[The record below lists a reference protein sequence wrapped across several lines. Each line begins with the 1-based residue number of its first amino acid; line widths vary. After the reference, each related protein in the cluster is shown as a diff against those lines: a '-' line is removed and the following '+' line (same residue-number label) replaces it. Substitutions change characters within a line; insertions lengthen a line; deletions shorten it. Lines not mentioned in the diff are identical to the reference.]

1 MRKTTTSKAVRISEN
16 HLERRIQN
24 SFPRTRIFTHYNN
37 NRSKLVILLI
47 KNMNPVFRHSI
58 LRYRQHL
65 VTTRLFQFSTKI
77 IPSANGNTDCSR
89 RQKNQGR
96 DSYDAEGKKLQTP
109 SLFSNLEFDT
119 SACFYIFILG
129 LFQGFFLF
137 FLCGKDRTKR
147 GSRTIQSSLSS
158 SNEECCR
165 ILSEIS
171 LEANKI

>member
-1 MRKTTTSKAVRISEN
+1 MRISEN
-16 HLERRIQN
+16 HLERRNQN

-37 NRSKLVILLI
+37 NRSKLVRLLI
-47 KNMNPVFRHSI
+47 KNMNSVFRHSI

-129 LFQGFFLF
+129 LFQGFFSLLFMRKGQDEKGFKDNPVITF
-137 FLCGKDRTKR
+137 FL
-147 GSRTIQSSLSS
+147 
-158 SNEECCR
+158 
-165 ILSEIS
+165 
-171 LEANKI
+171 